1 MDGSTDRPWP
11 CKSFSFFYCKLITI
25 GKVQGFPEAA
35 DLSCC
40 CSGSCHGTGRGIST
54 QAESRRG
61 CCWLDCDCHTLLSC
75 DSICSAFRARKG
87 HDAVLAH
94 SEQPAAFWGVR
105 RWTSEM
111 CRAEKGSQ
119 TECQWEQ
126 QREEE
131 HVRERQKKKKKG
143 CAKWQKGREGNEQNA
158 EGGKGPV
165 IVTRDI
171 FLSLKGSKQKKKG

>member
-1 MDGSTDRPWP
+1 
-11 CKSFSFFYCKLITI
+11 
-25 GKVQGFPEAA
+25 
-35 DLSCC
+35 
-40 CSGSCHGTGRGIST
+40 
-54 QAESRRG
+54 
-61 CCWLDCDCHTLLSC
+61 
-75 DSICSAFRARKG
+75 
-87 HDAVLAH
+87 
-94 SEQPAAFWGVR
+94 
-105 RWTSEM
+105 M

-171 FLSLKGSKQKKKG
+171 FFSLKGSKQKKKAKTLVLRVL